1 MRKLLLT
8 LVALGLPTGALAVPI
23 PGYNTFEIPCTG
35 IYDRQI
41 DPIVEPGVAQ
51 SAHMH
56 TFYGFMI
63 LWKDINAKA
72 LGDAAQ
78 TVNIAK
84 HIQTIPGGADSGI
97 RDPGYVPQ
105 ITSCNLYGD
114 WAGYWIPAPLVDG
127 ISYSPADRNWTWSD
141 TATYPRAVS
150 ILRNTWAGQIGKHTY
165 EIPFG
170 ATMVVG
176 DPHTPNE
183 AAMSPH
189 VWYNCGEDLMQT
201 RSKKPYNC
209 EGGPTP
215 PPVDPVPA
223 LYMTYQTMYN
233 AVVAQNANVDTAKA
247 SGNKMLLVAALND
260 LLPKLDQLKMAATAL
275 RDGAAALPPPP
286 SPGGTP
292 PRDEWA
298 YTGVVTAV
306 IEYPDCWDGQNAYPN
321 LDVQAGIGRNHFY
334 YSTGG
339 SCGNGAL
346 ITKLVSQYHFWDPA
360 AGHVMTNPL
369 NPDGSVRLSFS
380 SGPYYT
386 LHADF
391 WNDWDISLGGIT
403 AGCLNKEATYGTAA
417 NPPVANWPIQ
427 LGATGALACNDGA
440 TQFPRCPAPSP
451 PPYDVWYSPSGVLPC
466 KDQD

>member
-1 MRKLLLT
+1 MKKLLL
-8 LVALGLPTGALAVPI
+8 ALAVLSFPTGSWAVPV

-41 DPIVEPGVAQ
+41 DPIVQPGVPQ
-51 SAHMH
+51 SMHMH

-63 LWKDINAKA
+63 LWHDISLKM

-78 TVNIAK
+78 TIDIAK
-84 HIQTIPGGADSGI
+84 HIQRIPGGGDSGI

-114 WAGYWIPAPLVDG
+114 WAAYWIPSPLVDG
-127 ISYSPADRNWTWSD
+127 ISYSPADRNWTWSNP
-141 TATYPRAVS
+141 THYPRAVS
-150 ILRNTWAGQIGKHTY
+150 ILRNTWAGQVGKHTY

-189 VWYNCGEDLMQT
+189 VWYNCGEDLVQT
-201 RSKKPYNC
+201 KSKKPYNC
-209 EGGPTP
+209 EGGTAP

-223 LYMTYQTMYN
+223 LYMNYQAKYQ
-233 AVVAQNANVDTAKA
+233 AVVAQNTNVDMAKA
-247 SGNKMLLVAALND
+247 SGNKPLLVEALND
-260 LLPKLDQLKMAATAL
+260 LLPKIDQLKTAATAL
-275 RDGAAALPPPP
+275 RDGAAAPPAPPPVA
-286 SPGGTP
+286 GTP

-298 YTGVVTAV
+298 YSGVVTAV
-306 IEYPDCWDGQNAYPN
+306 IEYPDCWDGQNGFPN
-321 LDVQAGIGRNHFY
+321 FNPHIDRSHFY
-334 YSTGG
+334 HSTGG
-339 SCGNGAL
+339 DCGDGVL
-346 ITKLVSQYHFWDPA
+346 ITRLYSQYHFWDPR
-360 AGHVMTNPL
+360 AGHVMTNPT
-369 NPDGSVRLSFS
+369 NPDGSIRLSFS

-403 AGCLNKEATYGTAA
+403 AGCLNKENYYGTNAQLPQGIYNLDGNGLG
-417 NPPVANWPIQ
+417 NP
-427 LGATGALACNDGA
+427 CNDGA
-440 TQFPRCPAPSP
+440 KLFPRCPAPSP